1 MMKQKI
7 KNLEQGME
15 KKETLYTD
23 SGNAIWFSY

>member
-7 KNLEQGME
+7 KILEKGME